1 MKDEIA
7 FGISTLSFILHTF
20 FIPLFVVSCA
30 AFYDNLSHF
39 LFRTLPMRHLKSGR
53 KLKRTASHRRA
64 LMCNMATSLLQH
76 KRIATTEAKAK
87 ELRPFVERLIT
98 KAKNAYLAEQNGQ
111 LENGHTVDIHT
122 RRIVG
127 RYIRDKAVL
136 QELFDAIA
144 PVVENRPGGYA
155 RIVKTGTRLGD
166 GGRTAVI
173 ELVDWAEQVDGR
185 ASLGRKK
192 KRKVAPASP
201 AQARV
206 QQKIAESVAAAVA
219 QVEAQT
225 EAVAEEATEVAA
237 EVTEKTAG

>member
-1 MKDEIA
+1 
-7 FGISTLSFILHTF
+7 
-20 FIPLFVVSCA
+20 
-30 AFYDNLSHF
+30 
-39 LFRTLPMRHLKSGR
+39 MRHLKSGR

-76 KRIATTEAKAK
+76 KKIATTEAKAK

-122 RRIVG
+122 RRVVG

-166 GGRTAVI
+166 GGRTAII
-173 ELVDWAEQVDGR
+173 ELVDWAEQADGR

-192 KRKVAPASP
+192 KRKAAPTSP
-201 AQARV
+201 VQARV
-206 QQKIAESVAAAVA
+206 QQKVAESVAAAVA

-225 EAVAEEATEVAA
+225 EEVAEEATEVAA
-237 EVTEKTAG
+237 PEVAEKTAE